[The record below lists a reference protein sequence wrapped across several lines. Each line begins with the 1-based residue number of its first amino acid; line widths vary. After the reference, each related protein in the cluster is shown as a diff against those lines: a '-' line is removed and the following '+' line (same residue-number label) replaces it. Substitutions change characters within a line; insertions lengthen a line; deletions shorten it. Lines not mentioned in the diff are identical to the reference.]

1 MQARCYEE
9 IQSVFGDSTSRL
21 SERHLLPYT
30 DAFLHEVMRFWA
42 LLSPHSR
49 ECYEDCQLGNY
60 LLPKGTQVMLSI
72 YRCHYDPT
80 VFPEPTQF
88 KPEHFLTDEGQLAP
102 HKRGFLSFG
111 AGTRVCLGES
121 IAKKVTF
128 LITVMLV
135 QAFDLGSELL
145 LQQMSAAIRRLAASQ
160 TAGNSCSGGYWQQLL
175 DGLRRRLLRDSG
187 RGASGGG
194 PVAAANSAL
203 RHLCGGGG
211 DHLQRVPT
219 STDRPPISAADFAE
233 LRRLFD
239 SPAAVASWGHLGNAW
254 PKLLLERAGR
264 PLTASLLEELE
275 RQVGLEELA
284 VKNPGLLASMAESRL
299 RLLGDPAGSRRCVA
313 ALSKRADP
321 AVRSLLT
328 VRMLSLL
335 RQLPDAA
342 ELTAVWDESGANT
355 SEVPAESFESSEQLF
370 AYFEAAGRQRRDN
383 AANPL
388 LPPRQPWD
396 IDERLVAEVAAAPDS
411 WGDLSQLL
419 VEPACRHGLLFSQPA
434 ALRLARL
441 LLDKTPS
448 RTLSPSTALEATMDR
463 RCASCGRSLSE
474 AYSTGAADSDQLDA
488 AGLASRL
495 LELRQASGQ
504 PVWRTDPDEAADFR
518 QWLRHK
524 TARNGRPGAVLDL
537 NNLLLHLGS
546 GGSSGR
552 AKIKPDYSAC
562 FSILEGQLPLSGR
575 PLRHLVFVGKLVESK
590 HLFTDEFFRQF
601 RMYCS
606 RARLVSWPGCYMISD
621 DQFREQRKHLTPA
634 DSEAGGPH
642 RLLWPPGYPTRC
654 LTHADGAVH
663 LLCAASDDVADDLS
677 FWPSFR
683 WVCVPLTAA

>member
-1 MQARCYEE
+1 
-9 IQSVFGDSTSRL
+9 
-21 SERHLLPYT
+21 
-30 DAFLHEVMRFWA
+30 
-42 LLSPHSR
+42 
-49 ECYEDCQLGNY
+49 
-60 LLPKGTQVMLSI
+60 
-72 YRCHYDPT
+72 
-80 VFPEPTQF
+80 
-88 KPEHFLTDEGQLAP
+88 
-102 HKRGFLSFG
+102 
-111 AGTRVCLGES
+111 
-121 IAKKVTF
+121 
-128 LITVMLV
+128 
-135 QAFDLGSELL
+135 
-145 LQQMSAAIRRLAASQ
+145 QMSAAIRRLAASQ

-211 DHLQRVPT
+211 DHLQRVPK

-254 PKLLLERAGR
+254 PGLLLERAGR

-355 SEVPAESFESSEQLF
+355 SEVPAESFEGSEQLF

-396 IDERLVAEVAAAPDS
+396 IDERLVAEVAAAPDN

-448 RTLSPSTALEATMDR
+448 RTLSPSTALEETMDR

-606 RARLVSWPGCYMISD
+606 RAPVPVSMYLFKRSKCDDLFSLYASLVSWPGCYMISD

-634 DSEAGGPH
+634 DRRAFQRWQATWQVGLTKHSSEAGGPH